1 MKNTHVQRTNMKPAD
16 ETIWYDELPT
26 PIGTLVIVVDA
37 QGLREVLFASGK
49 NHRPA
54 DPQWVRDA
62 AKVAFART
70 QLQDYFDGTRT
81 TFDLPLHPIGT
92 AFQLEVWNALS
103 DIPYGVTVSYAAI
116 AQQINK
122 PKAVR
127 AVGAAN
133 GRNPIPIVVPCHRV
147 IGSNGSLTG
156 FGGGLPTKHFLLDLE
171 KRVALGDGLF
181 DGASARG

>member
-1 MKNTHVQRTNMKPAD
+1 MKHAD
-16 ETIWYDELPT
+16 MHHAEATIWYDELPS
-26 PIGTLVIVVDA
+26 PIGNLLMVADA

-54 DPQWVRDA
+54 DPHWVRDA
-62 AKVAFART
+62 EKLAFARA
-70 QLQDYFDGTRT
+70 QLQEYFDGKRT

-92 AFQLEVWNALS
+92 AFQLNVWKALAT
-103 DIPYGVTVSYAAI
+103 IPYGLTVSYAAI
-116 AQQINK
+116 AQQIHR

-156 FGGGLPTKHFLLDLE
+156 FGGGLPTKQFLLALE
-171 KRVALGDGLF
+171 KQVAGSDLFAASGPARSRDGF
-181 DGASARG
+181 T